1 MKNVIK
7 LFALMALEPIFAFL
21 LLPPAA
27 HAQAPAAYTPPAC
40 PNKIVACRYTEP
52 FGIEF
57 EGLFGFNANIEE
69 HVDDKEYTFLLSP
82 AIGVFVI
89 KGLQLGLAPSFIFDI
104 VKDGNENK
112 TYAGGAT
119 LFGRYIFDIHSIVF
133 PYVGARMG
141 ALGSKTEN
149 GFDRELTILNI
160 GPEIGIKLLV
170 AQRAIVTIFFNYM
183 FNSMG
188 DEPEDDWREIHN
200 IYMGVAFGF
209 WI

>member
-1 MKNVIK
+1 
-7 LFALMALEPIFAFL
+7 
-21 LLPPAA
+21 
-27 HAQAPAAYTPPAC
+27 
-40 PNKIVACRYTEP
+40 
-52 FGIEF
+52 
-57 EGLFGFNANIEE
+57 
-69 HVDDKEYTFLLSP
+69 LLSP
-82 AIGVFVI
+82 ALGVFVI
-89 KGLQLGLAPSFIFDI
+89 KGLQIGLAPSFIFYI
-104 VKDGNENK
+104 IGHGNESK
-112 TYAGGAT
+112 TYAGGMT

-141 ALGSKTEN
+141 ALGSITEN
-149 GFDRELTILNI
+149 GFDTELTILNI